1 MEVSYKNKNVKEYCE
16 NYRTALSFFGNEKI
30 AKKLAILM
38 TDLKLTPRI
47 TDFAKVAKLQKYS
60 LHDLV
65 GDKVGIKSLKVDY
78 AYRMELEVL
87 FYAEDDGDQ
96 DKIMIL
102 EVNKHYGK

>member
-65 GDKVGIKSLKVDY
+65 GDKAGIKSLKVDY

-96 DKIMIL
+96 DKIIIL